1 MAACWMRCAPCRKT
15 TAAVDGYPQQPG
27 FEVLLTLKGAV
38 VMQEFFVDILHHI
51 LGIGR
56 ASAVVHGSTVDS
68 IAVLLHCQREYFI
81 SGQLS
86 HHSSSPFTPVQ
97 GCGIRIPRGHSP
109 YTRLN
114 APEDCIA
121 GKFYEKL
128 RTQAVC
134 AHSYAIVYH
143 ETAKNK
149 RAAKGLLIK
158 NRLRFASSPAG
169 ADAPHRSQRPQIP
182 PILTTPSRENA
193 IADGPQAV
201 CYC

>member
-1 MAACWMRCAPCRKT
+1 M
-15 TAAVDGYPQQPG
+15 
-27 FEVLLTLKGAV
+27 
-38 VMQEFFVDILHHI
+38 EFVF
-51 LGIGR
+51 
-56 ASAVVHGSTVDS
+56 HG
-68 IAVLLHCQREYFI
+68 
-81 SGQLS
+81 
-86 HHSSSPFTPVQ
+86 
-97 GCGIRIPRGHSP
+97 GHSP

-149 RAAKGLLIK
+149 RAAKGLLVK

-169 ADAPHRSQRPQIP
+169 ADAPHREPGAANTTDLNDPIP
-182 PILTTPSRENA
+182 
-193 IADGPQAV
+193 
-201 CYC
+201 

>member
-1 MAACWMRCAPCRKT
+1 MPEM
-15 TAAVDGYPQQPG
+15 
-27 FEVLLTLKGAV
+27 
-38 VMQEFFVDILHHI
+38 H
-51 LGIGR
+51 
-56 ASAVVHGSTVDS
+56 
-68 IAVLLHCQREYFI
+68 
-81 SGQLS
+81 
-86 HHSSSPFTPVQ
+86 VQ

-149 RAAKGLLIK
+149 RVAEKFKPEASA
-158 NRLRFASSPAG
+158 NAVCPCRL
-169 ADAPHRSQRPQIP
+169 
-182 PILTTPSRENA
+182 SRENA